1 MVTQSGEGAAKAPSM
16 AVDLG
21 GIKMK
26 NPVNTASGTFG
37 FGWQFEGFF
46 DVSELGAITTKG
58 CSAEPWL
65 GNPEPRMCEVPSG
78 MMNTVGLANPGVAG
92 MLDSCGEYLRGL
104 EERGCCVILQAAG
117 HSVEEYVA
125 AVELIEELAPWCSGV
140 ELNISCPN
148 IARGGVLVGGT
159 PQAASEVVAAVR
171 DRVKRPLLVKMA
183 PVRVPEIARAVEAA
197 GADALSLINTINGMS
212 INVRTRKS
220 RLSKP
225 TGGVSGPAIHAI
237 AVRMVWEASNAVSIP
252 VNGMGGIETWED
264 AAEMILAGATSVT
277 VGTANFYDPTAAAKV
292 VKGLAAWAAD
302 QGVSDIN
309 ELRGAVQC

>member
-1 MVTQSGEGAAKAPSM
+1 MAESSVNM

-21 GIKMK
+21 GVKMQ

-46 DVSELGAITTKG
+46 DVSLLGAITTKG

-92 MLDSCGEYLRGL
+92 MLDVFGDYLREL
-104 EERGCCVILQAAG
+104 EGRGCRVILQAAG
-117 HSVEEYVA
+117 HSHEEYIA
-125 AVELIEELAPWCSGV
+125 AVEKIEELAPWCSGI

-148 IARGGVLVGGT
+148 IARGGALVGGT
-159 PQAASEVVAAVR
+159 PESASEVVEAVR
-171 DRVKRPLLVKMA
+171 DRVHRPLLVKMA
-183 PVRVPEIARAVEAA
+183 PVRVPEIARACEAA
-197 GADALSLINTINGMS
+197 GADALCLINTINGMHL
-212 INVRTRKS
+212 NVRTRKS
-220 RLSKP
+220 MLSKP

-237 AVRMVWEASNAVSIP
+237 AVRMVWEAANAVKIP
-252 VNGMGGIETWED
+252 INGMGGVATWED

-277 VGTANFYDPTAAAKV
+277 VGTASFYDPTAA
-292 VKGLAAWAAD
+292 VKIVDGLAAWAAE

-309 ELRGAVQC
+309 ELIGAAEC